1 MTVSEKKKKEKK
13 EQRIQCNNEQQNLEA
28 LREVKLFL

>member
-1 MTVSEKKKKEKK
+1 MKNKRKTKE
-13 EQRIQCNNEQQNLEA
+13 EQRMQCNNEQQNLEA